1 MSLSEAE
8 EAAHK
13 PCRHWHGDGKVAPRH
28 GRVIRRARRVWV
40 EDKKLEKAPSRK
52 TEAGNRGREV
62 QSSAGGMVS
71 EDNDTSNDRARPGPF
86 DLLSSMAKT
95 VKYHNQRVKLLV
107 RTSVGS
113 KLSCRWMNFLI
124 MA

>member
-13 PCRHWHGDGKVAPRH
+13 PCRHWHGDGEVAPRH
-28 GRVIRRARRVWV
+28 GRVIRRARRVRV

-52 TEAGNRGREV
+52 TEAGNGGREV

-71 EDNDTSNDRARPGPF
+71 KDNDTSNDRAPPGPF
-86 DLLSSMAKT
+86 DLPSRMTKI
-95 VKYHNQRVKLLV
+95 VKYQNRRSEPLV
-107 RTSVGS
+107 QTNARS
-113 KLSCRWMNFLI
+113 
-124 MA
+124 